1 MTTGLRLL
9 KVVSY
14 IGLLLTLLPALLVFA
29 GLITLATYKWI
40 MLGGTALYLFTAP
53 FWINRED

>member
-9 KVVSY
+9 KVISY

-40 MLGGTALYLFTAP
+40 MLGGTVLYLFTAP

>member
-9 KVVSY
+9 KAISY
-14 IGLLLTLLPALLVFA
+14 IGLLLTLLPALLVFV
-29 GLITLATYKWI
+29 GVITLPTYKWI
-40 MLGGTALYLFTAP
+40 MLGGTALYLLTAP